1 MKSFNAKKLFKSKG
15 QSFIE
20 LALVF
25 MILMLIF
32 AGVVEL
38 GNLINV
44 YLDIIDSGREA
55 ARNANTYE
63 FYNIDESTVPPT
75 VTVGDLVFNEA
86 AKIAWNTMNT
96 NCQGILQDK
105 GTQLIPPACNMRIP
119 FDPLEDD
126 IVISVISY
134 DGSSLIRFPDGN
146 GWSRF
151 NNRVSTVSDGEILSH
166 LDSSTPSTGIIMV
179 EVFYGYHQ
187 LLGMPFFTDVLPDP
201 IPVHTFSIMPYPSAD
216 PTPTP
221 IP

>member
-1 MKSFNAKKLFKSKG
+1 MKLFISKKPVMTKG

-44 YLDIIDSGREA
+44 YLDIIDAGREA
-55 ARNANTYE
+55 SRNANTYE

-75 VTVGDLVFNEA
+75 ITVGDLVFNEA

-105 GTQLIPPACNMRIP
+105 GTQLIPPGCNMRIP
-119 FDPLEDD
+119 FDPLVDD
-126 IVISVISY
+126 IVISVMSY
-134 DGSSLIRFPDGN
+134 DGHSLIRFPDSS

-151 NNRVSTVSDGEILSH
+151 NNEISTVTDAQILSH

-179 EVFYGYHQ
+179 EVFYNYHQ